1 MYKLYTNGVFVKD
14 SFEPVFYDNRIDV
27 YDEYKYTIKAFS
39 KDGSLLAEG
48 STVYNGTREPEG
60 QFYINNLYAKVGNDE
75 SYVKCDYLKG
85 NGVPEFSQR
94 GLSNQST
101 IFSDRTYKYDNVP
114 EEFMDAAYILNNY
127 QIRANTY
134 FKQDTL
140 TDFLKFDVHNKSVTV
155 YIVVFATNPPGWL
168 YDQQWTVVRYPI
180 GFWQNATTVKKADY
194 VYRKRFEVGEG
205 QSRTITLGGIG
216 SNATFAYGVIIVP
229 DK

>member
-1 MYKLYTNGVFVKD
+1 
-14 SFEPVFYDNRIDV
+14 
-27 YDEYKYTIKAFS
+27 
-39 KDGSLLAEG
+39 
-48 STVYNGTREPEG
+48 
-60 QFYINNLYAKVGNDE
+60 
-75 SYVKCDYLKG
+75 
-85 NGVPEFSQR
+85 
-94 GLSNQST
+94 
-101 IFSDRTYKYDNVP
+101 
-114 EEFMDAAYILNNY
+114 MDAAYILNNY